1 MEEIYDDVA
10 FDATFSIHGVTGAR
24 VLTPNGTVVGRI
36 KSIQTDENVLKVK
49 GLVIT
54 RGISGKELYIGR
66 EYIRSFTSE
75 SCILNEEPAL
85 LLKGKSVISHEGER
99 VGKVISVV
107 RVDSTNKVRYL
118 EVKRWFAEPLQ
129 IKPSHIASIG
139 TSILLKEGVNVPKR
153 SFWRNS
159 A

>member
-1 MEEIYDDVA
+1 MEEMYDDVGYA
-10 FDATFSIHGVTGAR
+10 STFSVRGVTGAR
-24 VLTPNGTVVGRI
+24 VLTPNGTVLGRI
-36 KSIQTDENVLKVK
+36 RSIQTDAMVTKVK
-49 GLVIT
+49 GIVVT
-54 RGISGKELYIGR
+54 RGLSGREWYIGR
-66 EYIRSFTSE
+66 EYVRSFTSE

-85 LLKGKSVISHEGER
+85 LLMGKTVISHDGDR

-118 EVKRWFAEPLQ
+118 DVKRWFAEPLQ

>member
-1 MEEIYDDVA
+1 MEEIHDDVA

-49 GLVIT
+49 GLVVT
-54 RGISGKELYIGR
+54 RGISGKEWYIGR
-66 EYIRSFTSE
+66 EYVRSFTSE
-75 SCILNEEPAL
+75 SCILNEEPSL